1 MEDWSLNQKKK
12 KKSFFLLLLGGVPFI
27 LVNSKAEGFVPNIL
41 DTLEIESSYLELL
54 VMKILLLDTMQWH
67 FHPIVIVYIVIVTI
81 VYIVLHIKIICKFPI
96 RPGIKKNVKWLERKQ
111 LEILHLKTQY
121 IFRFWWILFTWYWI
135 IIRSY
140 WVPPK
145 SQIFKIREAMND

>member
-12 KKSFFLLLLGGVPFI
+12 KKSFFLLLLGGAPFI

-96 RPGIKKNVKWLERKQ
+96 RPGIKKKCKMIGKKTIRNFASKNSIYIS
-111 LEILHLKTQY
+111 ILMNTVHL
-121 IFRFWWILFTWYWI
+121 ILDH
-135 IIRSY
+135 
-140 WVPPK
+140 
-145 SQIFKIREAMND
+145 N